1 MPDEYDKVD
10 QKIID
15 RSAREFTKSIESG
28 ALYREL
34 KKKDTKEDDKG
45 GGEDNEHSDKK

>member
-1 MPDEYDKVD
+1 MPDEDFKVD

-34 KKKDTKEDDKG
+34 KKMETKKDVD
-45 GGEDNEHSDKK
+45 GEENEQSDKK

>member
-1 MPDEYDKVD
+1 MPDEDDKVD

-34 KKKDTKEDDKG
+34 RKKDTKEDDCD
-45 GGEDNEHSDKK
+45 GEDNGQSDKK